1 MYETLIFLH
10 IPKTAGTTF
19 AAILGR
25 NFPRS
30 RVARVYPGIGLGER
44 EFKALPEARR
54 AGLACVMGHF
64 DFGLH
69 RFVPGRSVYATFLR
83 DPVRQA
89 VSRYRHIRA
98 SRWHPLH
105 YMIRDGASIEDF
117 VSRAPDN
124 YQTRALCGVEIEAG
138 RPHPVLGEEHLAAA
152 RRNLQERFVL
162 VGITERFDESVLL
175 AGHRCGLPDVRYMRR
190 NVRARSGGPG
200 LSTRALRAIEAQTAL
215 DRALYAWAQGEL
227 DARVAQAGEG
237 FQRELERFRQANAR
251 YARFAGPLHRLLAG
265 AAHNARLARSMAR
278 KLGRRPAQT

>member
-1 MYETLIFLH
+1 MDETLIFLH

-19 AAILGR
+19 AAILRR

-30 RVARVYPGIGLGER
+30 RVARVYPEIGLSER

-69 RFVPGRSVYATFLR
+69 RSVPGRSVYATFLR
-83 DPVRQA
+83 DPVRQTI
-89 VSRYRHIRA
+89 SRYRHIRA

-117 VSRAPDN
+117 ARRTQGN

-138 RPHPVLGEEHLAAA
+138 RPHPVLGEEDLARAKQ
-152 RRNLQERFVL
+152 NLRERFAV

-175 AGHRCGLPDVRYMRR
+175 AGRSCGLRDVRYVRR
-190 NVRARSGGPG
+190 NVRARSGGPE
-200 LSTRALRAIEAQTAL
+200 LSTGALHAIEEQTGL

-227 DARVAQAGEG
+227 DARIAQGGEE
-237 FQRELERFRQANAR
+237 FLRELDRFRQANAR
-251 YARFAGPLHRLLAG
+251 YARLAGRVDLLAAGTVHVARLAG
-265 AAHNARLARSMAR
+265 ALVRRRLSGRS
-278 KLGRRPAQT
+278 